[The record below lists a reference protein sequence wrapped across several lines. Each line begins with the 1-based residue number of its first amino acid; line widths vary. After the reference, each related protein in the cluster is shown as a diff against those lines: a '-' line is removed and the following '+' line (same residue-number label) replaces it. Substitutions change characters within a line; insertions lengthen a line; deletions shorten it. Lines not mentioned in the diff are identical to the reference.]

1 MHTSSIC
8 GTIDQMLPIIHVHTQ
23 VPIVPFYSQFQ
34 DIKPLAWQKVGCGV
48 TSLAMIIEYYK
59 PNSVSVNTLL
69 TQAIAGG
76 AYNKNAGWVHK
87 DLILLSNQYGLKG
100 NSYDMASLSKDAA
113 FIQFKK
119 SLKDGPI
126 MASVHYKFD
135 PKNPIPHLVVID
147 GIDGNTIYY
156 NDPALKS
163 GTKEISTE
171 KFLKAWKKKFIVIRP
186 ETTTGTT
193 TKSLAIKA
201 DSLQKTLAY

>member
-1 MHTSSIC
+1 
-8 GTIDQMLPIIHVHTQ
+8 MLPTIPVHTQ

-100 NSYDMASLSKDAA
+100 NSYDMAALSKDAA

-147 GIDGNTIYY
+147 GIDGDTIYY

-186 ETTTGTT
+186 EITPESNAKKLAFVTTPLRASTT
-193 TKSLAIKA
+193 VS
-201 DSLQKTLAY
+201 Y